1 MVRVLSTLYV
11 VRVANVGGR
20 EREREREEKAKNL
33 LTDKNW
39 PLPK

>member
-11 VRVANVGGR
+11 VRVANVGRG
-20 EREREREEKAKNL
+20 EREREEKAKNL

-39 PLPK
+39 ALPK